1 MFFKTTMILNEK
13 EGGALMLR
21 KRKLFGMVV
30 LILIST
36 FFIPIMVYPAEK
48 KVVRVWHTETEP
60 ATIAAFQEIIN
71 DFEKLHPDITIKQEG
86 LAWGDLEAKL
96 TAALAAGS
104 PPDAAHGQAVTCAS
118 FYAKGLLRSQEDI
131 AAVIGRDNIWE
142 PVRMQCFHDGK
153 YYGIPHSPNVSLL
166 IYRKDIFKSK
176 GLKPPETWDDFI
188 KVAQAM
194 MERDKDG
201 RVTRYGLSLPGTP
214 LFINILVGELTA
226 ANGGRLFDLK
236 AGRPTFTEK
245 QVVEVLDFYKKLNDT
260 VLPPGWLGHAYLDT
274 FANLATGK
282 AAMLYQGYGRGAGYI
297 EKYAPKGTGN
307 PDHFGV
313 MVKPHGPSG
322 KQTAAQIDAEPW
334 MIFKNAKYPEE
345 AAEFIKFF
353 FKEEEYIKYLHTVPI
368 HLLPTLKSVQ
378 RSKAYQANEMY
389 QRWKEWVDMDYYYFE
404 KNLAK
409 PTLITQWADLKL
421 PFGLEILGSGIVV
434 DMVTDAVRGMPSKE
448 AAAKAQA
455 RAEELITK
463 LGYKRW

>member
-1 MFFKTTMILNEK
+1 MSSKRRNFGIIILI
-13 EGGALMLR
+13 
-21 KRKLFGMVV
+21 FT
-30 LILIST
+30 LILS
-36 FFIPIMVYPAEK
+36 IPFGVYAAEK

-118 FYAKGLLRSQEDI
+118 FYAQGLLRSQEDI
-131 AAVIGRDNIWE
+131 AAAIGRDNIF
-142 PVRMQCFHDGK
+142 PAVKMQCFHDGK

-166 IYRKDIFKSK
+166 IYRKDIFKAK
-176 GLKPPETWDDFI
+176 GLKQPETWDDFI
-188 KVAQAM
+188 KMAQAM

-236 AGRPTFTEK
+236 TGRPTFTEK

-260 VLPPGWLGHAYLDT
+260 VLPPGWLGHGYLDT

-282 AAMLYQGYGRGAGYI
+282 AATLYQGYGRGAGYI
-297 EKYAPKGTGN
+297 EKYAPKGTGD
-307 PDHFGV
+307 PEHFGV
-313 MVKPHGPSG
+313 LRKPHGPSG
-322 KQTAAQIDAEPW
+322 KGTAAQLDAEPW

-353 FKEEEYIKYLHTVPI
+353 FKEQEYIKYLHTVPI

-378 RSKAYQANEMY
+378 KSKAYQDNAMY

-404 KNLAK
+404 KDLAK
-409 PTLITQWADLKL
+409 PTLIVQWADLKL

-434 DMVTDAVRGMPSKE
+434 DMVTDAVRGMPSKD
-448 AAAKAQA
+448 AAAKGQA

>member
-1 MFFKTTMILNEK
+1 MAF
-13 EGGALMLR
+13 
-21 KRKLFGMVV
+21 
-30 LILIST
+30 
-36 FFIPIMVYPAEK
+36 PAEK

-71 DFEKLHPDITIKQEG
+71 DFEKLHPDITIMQEG

-104 PPDAAHGQAVTCAS
+104 PPDAAHGQAITCAS
-118 FYAKGLLRSQEDI
+118 FYAKGLLRDQEDI
-131 AAVIGRDNIWE
+131 ANAVGRDNIFE
-142 PVRMQCFHDGK
+142 AVRNECRFEGK

-166 IYRKDIFKSK
+166 IYRKDIFKAK
-176 GLKPPETWDDFI
+176 GLKPPETWDDFV

-201 RVTRYGLSLPGTP
+201 RITRYGLSLPGTG
-214 LFINILVGELTA
+214 LFVNILVGELTK

-236 AGRPTFTEK
+236 THRPTFTEK
-245 QVVEVLDFYKKLNDT
+245 QVVQVLDFYKKLNDT
-260 VLPPGWLGHAYLDT
+260 VLPPGWLGHGYLDT

-282 AAMLYQGYGRGAGYI
+282 AAMLYQGYGRGTGYI
-297 EKYAPKGTGN
+297 EKYAPKGTGD
-307 PDHFGV
+307 PEHFGV

-322 KQTAAQIDAEPW
+322 KGTAAQVDAEPW

-368 HLLPTLKSVQ
+368 HLLPTLKSV
-378 RSKAYQANEMY
+378 RTNPTYQANETV
-389 QRWKEWVDMDYYYFE
+389 RKWKEWQDMQYRYFDTGQ
-404 KNLAK
+404 AK
-409 PTLITQWADLKL
+409 PTLIVDWNDLKL
-421 PFGLEILGSGIVV
+421 PFGLEILGSGIVP
-434 DMVTDAVRGMPSKE
+434 DMVTDAVRGMPSAQ

>member
-1 MFFKTTMILNEK
+1 
-13 EGGALMLR
+13 MLR
-21 KRKLFGMVV
+21 KRKLFGMVI
-30 LILIST
+30 LILISAL
-36 FFIPIMVYPAEK
+36 FIPIMVFPAEK

-166 IYRKDIFKSK
+166 IYRKDIFKAK
-176 GLKPPETWDDFI
+176 GLKQPETWDDFI

-236 AGRPTFTEK
+236 TGRPAFTEK

-282 AAMLYQGYGRGAGYI
+282 AATLYQGYGRGAGYI

-389 QRWKEWVDMDYYYFE
+389 QRWREWVDMDYYYFE

>member
-1 MFFKTTMILNEK
+1 MLGKRRGSGIIILIF
-13 EGGALMLR
+13 A
-21 KRKLFGMVV
+21 
-30 LILIST
+30 LIL
-36 FFIPIMVYPAEK
+36 FIPFGVYAAEK

-60 ATIAAFQEIIN
+60 QTIAAFQEIIN
-71 DFEKLHPDITIKQEG
+71 DFEKLHPDITIMQEG

-104 PPDAAHGQAVTCAS
+104 PPDAAHGQAITCAS
-118 FYAKGLLRSQEDI
+118 FYAKGLLRNQEDI
-131 AAVIGRDNIWE
+131 ANAVGRDNIFE
-142 PVRMQCFHDGK
+142 AVRNECRFEGK

-166 IYRKDIFKSK
+166 IYRKDIFKQK

-201 RVTRYGLSLPGTP
+201 RVTRYGLSLPGTG
-214 LFINILVGELTA
+214 LFVNILVGELTA
-226 ANGGRLFDLK
+226 ANGGRLFNLK
-236 AGRPTFTEK
+236 TGRPTFTEK

-260 VLPPGWLGHAYLDT
+260 VLPPGWLGHGYLDT

-282 AAMLYQGYGRGAGYI
+282 VAMLYQGYGRGAGYI

-313 MVKPHGPSG
+313 MRKPHGPSG
-322 KQTAAQIDAEPW
+322 KTTAAQVDAEPW

-353 FKEEEYIKYLHTVPI
+353 FKENEYIKYLHTVPV
-368 HLLPTLKSVQ
+368 HLLPTFKST
-378 RSKAYQANEMY
+378 RNDPAYQANEMY
-389 QRWKEWVDMDYYYFE
+389 QRWKEWVEMDYYYFE
-404 KNLAK
+404 RDFAK
-409 PTLITQWADLKL
+409 PTLVVGWADLKL
-421 PFGLEILGSGIVV
+421 PFLLEILGSNILT

>member
-1 MFFKTTMILNEK
+1 MILNEK

-21 KRKLFGMVV
+21 KRKLFGMVI
-30 LILIST
+30 LILISA
-36 FFIPIMVYPAEK
+36 FFIPIMVFPAEK

-166 IYRKDIFKSK
+166 IYRKDIFKAK
-176 GLKPPETWDDFI
+176 GLKQPETWDDFI

-236 AGRPTFTEK
+236 TGRPAFTEK

-448 AAAKAQA
+448 AAAKAQT